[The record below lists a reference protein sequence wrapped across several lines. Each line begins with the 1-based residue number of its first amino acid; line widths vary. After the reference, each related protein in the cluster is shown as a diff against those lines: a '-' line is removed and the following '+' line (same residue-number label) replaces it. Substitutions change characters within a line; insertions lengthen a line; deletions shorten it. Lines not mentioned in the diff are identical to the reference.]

1 MLPTRR
7 VLVTGVS
14 GPLGARVAA
23 RLAADPSVE
32 HVIGLDSRRPPQ
44 PLGERITYVEAD
56 LRRSGLAQLL
66 KLAAPHV
73 VVHQDIV
80 QFPEPGRSAR
90 ALHDLNVIG
99 TLQLLAACDHLPG
112 LDALVVRSSAAIYG
126 SEPGA
131 PAFFTEDLAR
141 RGVLHTR
148 FQRDVAELERLIEAF
163 ARRHPAVVCCALRMQ
178 PLIGL
183 GLGLSSPIMKLFAAP
198 VVPTF
203 LGFDPRLQFL
213 LDEDAIGAIAAAV
226 DRPVRG
232 AVNVAGDGTVS
243 LARSLRRLGKRAL
256 PIAAPVYAPTV
267 AALARAGV
275 VPKLQD
281 DVIRYLRNG
290 RGVDTTRMKR
300 DLRFVPSHTT
310 SEAIDAVAAALK
322 DDNKVAAA

>member
-1 MLPTRR
+1 VVLPTRR

-32 HVIGLDSRRPPQ
+32 HVIGLDSRRPPA
-44 PLGERITYVEAD
+44 PLAERITYVEAD
-56 LRRSGLAQLL
+56 LRRSDLQQIL
-66 KLAAPHV
+66 KVAAPHV

-99 TLQLLAACDHLPG
+99 TLQLLAACDHLPQ
-112 LDALVVRSSAAIYG
+112 LQAVVVRSSAAIYG
-126 SEPGA
+126 SAPDA
-131 PAFFTEDLAR
+131 PAFFTESLAR
-141 RGVLHTR
+141 RGVLTTR
-148 FQRDVAELERLIEAF
+148 FQRDVAELERLVEAF
-163 ARRHPAVVCCALRMQ
+163 ARRHPAIVCCVLRMQ
-178 PLIGL
+178 PIIGR
-183 GLGLSSPIMKLFAAP
+183 GLTSPIMKLFQAP

-213 LDEDAIGAIAAAV
+213 LDEDAIGALAAAV

-256 PIAAPVYAPTV
+256 PIAGPLYAPTV
-267 AALARAGV
+267 SALARAGL
-275 VPKLQD
+275 VPALQD
-281 DVIRYLRNG
+281 DVIRYLRHG

-300 DLRFVPSHTT
+300 ELRFVPTHTT
-310 SEAIDAVAAALK
+310 SQAIDAVAAAIK
-322 DDNKVAAA
+322 DDNKVVA

>member
-1 MLPTRR
+1 VLPTRR

-32 HVIGLDSRRPPQ
+32 HVIGLDSRRPRA
-44 PLGERITYVEAD
+44 PLAERITYVEAD
-56 LRRSGLAQLL
+56 LRRSDLQQIL
-66 KLAAPHV
+66 KVAAPHV

-99 TLQLLAACDHLPG
+99 TLQLLAACGDLPQ
-112 LDALVVRSSAAIYG
+112 LQAVVVRGSAAIYG
-126 SEPGA
+126 SEPDA

-141 RGVLHTR
+141 RGAPLRTR
-148 FQRDVAELERLIEAF
+148 FQRDVAELERLVEAF
-163 ARRHPAVVCCALRMQ
+163 ARRHPAVVCCVLRMQ
-178 PLIGL
+178 PVIGI
-183 GLGLSSPIMKLFAAP
+183 GLSSPIMKLFAAP

-213 LDEDAIGAIAAAV
+213 LDEDAIGAVAAAV
-226 DRPVRG
+226 DHPVPG

-256 PIAAPVYAPTV
+256 PIAGPVYGPTV
-267 AALARAGV
+267 AALARAGL
-275 VPKLQD
+275 VPALND

-300 DLRFVPSHTT
+300 ELGFTPSHTT
-310 SEAIDAVAAALK
+310 SEAIDAVAAAIK
-322 DDNKVAAA
+322 DQHNEVAA